1 MAAMLG
7 TRREFT
13 VVAGLATLLLFTDR
27 KSGSRDIEYTLE
39 DDHHH

>member
-1 MAAMLG
+1 MLG
-7 TRREFT
+7 TRREYT

-39 DDHHH
+39 DDLHH